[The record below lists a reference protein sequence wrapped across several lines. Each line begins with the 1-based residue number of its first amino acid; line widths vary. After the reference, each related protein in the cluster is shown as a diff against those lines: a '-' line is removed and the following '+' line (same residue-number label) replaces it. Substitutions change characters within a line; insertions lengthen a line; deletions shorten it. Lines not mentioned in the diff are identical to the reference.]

1 MEWNTGFEPAHRL
14 WKSRMLPLHQ
24 SHIKVKN
31 FFLTNTL
38 NTPEFHCFLFVSS
51 YNTPSNIP
59 VLIAV
64 LYPNVSSDM
73 GTRQPNFINTCFT
86 HNDMTETVSVIIM
99 PKRKHSYRIL
109 FSAFRYYYASSIF
122 LNLLYAEDK
131 HRKNTQDRFA
141 SWNGWQN

>member
-1 MEWNTGFEPAHRL
+1 
-14 WKSRMLPLHQ
+14 MLPLHQ
-24 SHIKVKN
+24 SHIKVKKFGN
-31 FFLTNTL
+31 STFTAYVLKSTNAISHVLFLTNTL

-73 GTRQPNFINTCFT
+73 GTRQPVFINTCFI

-109 FSAFRYYYASSIF
+109 FSAFRYYYAPFIF
-122 LNLLYAEDK
+122 PNSLCPKINIEG
-131 HRKNTQDRFA
+131 NTRPFR
-141 SWNGWQN
+141 

>member
-1 MEWNTGFEPAHRL
+1 
-14 WKSRMLPLHQ
+14 MLPLHQ

-31 FFLTNTL
+31 FGNSTFTAYILKSTNAISHVLFLTNTL

-73 GTRQPNFINTCFT
+73 GTRQTQIHKC
-86 HNDMTETVSVIIM
+86 
-99 PKRKHSYRIL
+99 L
-109 FSAFRYYYASSIF
+109 FYS
-122 LNLLYAEDK
+122 
-131 HRKNTQDRFA
+131 
-141 SWNGWQN
+141 